1 MTPRFPRL
9 LPLAAAA
16 AALAAGCVPTQSAV
30 RGAGSARGTE
40 AWSWRMGATDS
51 RWSQD
56 RSQNAVRAELA
67 SRPAEDAA
75 SAAEPEP
82 AAEDEAVMTL
92 EPDPVGPRTKPK
104 AVAAVPARTG
114 KKGRVQPLPT
124 SDSDEEFLDK
134 ILDQKADAEGGEIT
148 MAAVELPKAAPAKK
162 KKKMTRAERRKALR
176 LARLEKKKAREL
188 AAREA
193 RLRGKRARIDE
204 EEGKR
209 VATSRKT
216 RSKKKGDFDENGE
229 GFIDEDD
236 DSDAEED
243 EVEREIASG
252 YVDEDEDE
260 DEEDKDAPPP
270 AKKKAKPA
278 SAASTSSPSS
288 SSSKAI
294 ARATPA
300 KKVKTDWSGQ
310 ALDDEDPLKPSKK
323 K

>member
-1 MTPRFPRL
+1 MTPRLPRL
-9 LPLAAAA
+9 LPLAAAV

-40 AWSWRMGATDS
+40 AWSWRMGATDA

-75 SAAEPEP
+75 PAAEPES
-82 AAEDEAVMTL
+82 AADDEAVMTL
-92 EPDPVGPRTKPK
+92 EPDPVGPAKKPK
-104 AVAAVPARTG
+104 AVAAVPARAS
-114 KKGRVQPLPT
+114 KKARVQPLRT

-176 LARLEKKKAREL
+176 LARLEKKKAKEL

-193 RLRGKRARIDE
+193 RLRGKRARVDE
-204 EEGKR
+204 EEQTR
-209 VATSRKT
+209 TATARKAK
-216 RSKKKGDFDENGE
+216 RSKKKGQFFENGE
-229 GFIDEDD
+229 GFIDEDAGAD
-236 DSDAEED
+236 EEED
-243 EVEREIASG
+243 DVQRVSS
-252 YVDEDEDE
+252 DDE
-260 DEEDKDAPPP
+260 DEEEDDGDDDEVVAAPV
-270 AKKKAKPA
+270 KKKAKPA
-278 SAASTSSPSS
+278 TASSTSS